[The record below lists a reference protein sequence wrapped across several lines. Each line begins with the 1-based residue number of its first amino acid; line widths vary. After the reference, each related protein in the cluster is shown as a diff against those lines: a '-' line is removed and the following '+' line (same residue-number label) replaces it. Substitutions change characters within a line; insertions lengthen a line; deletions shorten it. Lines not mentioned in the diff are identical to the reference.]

1 MEGEVSVMESLWT
14 NITTVVS
21 KLAELLG
28 TTTTTLIG
36 NELFQIVLGTVV
48 FGIGMG
54 IVFTLVK
61 KIRKRGK

>member
-54 IVFTLVK
+54 TVFTLVK